1 MRVSLAVPTLSK
13 SVVDA
18 LDFLNKDIHNQDFAN
33 SEATAEFCR
42 VMNNT
47 FDKFNSRNVLT
58 EKPYEK
64 PLSVQTQNL
73 YYQHCVNYI
82 KGLKIVG
89 KLILESQKTG
99 FLDFFVS
106 ITSLL
111 YDKTVLAQQDIK
123 YMLTYKLS
131 QETN

>member
-1 MRVSLAVPTLSK
+1 
-13 SVVDA
+13 
-18 LDFLNKDIHNQDFAN
+18 
-33 SEATAEFCR
+33 
-42 VMNNT
+42 MNNT